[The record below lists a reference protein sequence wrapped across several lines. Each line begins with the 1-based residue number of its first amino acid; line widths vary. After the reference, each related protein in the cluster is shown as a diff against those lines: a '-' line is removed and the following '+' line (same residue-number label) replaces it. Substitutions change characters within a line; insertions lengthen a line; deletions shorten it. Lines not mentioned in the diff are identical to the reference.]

1 LANSGSERSE
11 RSVKTKV
18 GFVEPMLSLPV
29 AKLPEGPAWSY
40 ELKFDGYRALGLK
53 ANDRIQLLSRNGK
66 NFTKRF
72 TLIAQALEKLP
83 DETVIDGEIVAFDS
97 EGRPSFNVLQNH
109 RSRETELQFYVFDL
123 LILRGK
129 DQTQQPLEK
138 RRELIRTKVIPR
150 LPDSIRYSETLQA
163 SPAELIEAVRE
174 QGFEGIVAKRRDS
187 LYEPGKRSGAWQKM
201 RVLQTREFVIGGYT
215 LGGRNFDGILVGYY
229 EGRELVYVAKV
240 HAGFTPAVRD
250 AVFKRFGGFET
261 NRCPF
266 ANLPETRRVQWGEGL
281 TVEQMEKCR
290 WLKPRLVA
298 TIEYLEWTAANHLR
312 HARFAGLAENA
323 GILRTK

>member
-1 LANSGSERSE
+1 
-11 RSVKTKV
+11 VKTKV

-29 AKLPEGPAWSY
+29 VKLPEGPAWSY
-40 ELKFDGYRALGLK
+40 ELKFDGYRALGIK
-53 ANDRIQLLSRNGK
+53 ADGRIQLLSRNGK

-72 TLIAQALEKLP
+72 TLIARALEKLP
-83 DETVIDGEIVAFDS
+83 EETVIDGEIVAFDS
-97 EGRPSFNVLQNH
+97 EGQPSFNVLQNH

-129 DQTQQPLEK
+129 DLTQQPLEK
-138 RRELIRTKVIPR
+138 RRELLRTKVMAR
-150 LPDSIRYSETLQA
+150 LPDSIRYSETLQS
-163 SPAELIEAVRE
+163 SPAALIEAVRE

-201 RVLQTREFVIGGYT
+201 RVLQSRQFVIGGYT
-215 LGGRNFDGILVGYY
+215 PGGRNFDGILIGHY

-240 HAGFTPAVRD
+240 RAGFTPAVRD
-250 AVFKRFGGFET
+250 DLFKRFRGFET
-261 NRCPF
+261 TRCPF
-266 ANLPETRRVQWGEGL
+266 ANLPEIRRGQWGEGL

-290 WLKPRLVA
+290 WLKPRLVV

-312 HARFAGLAENA
+312 HAMFPGMAENA
-323 GILRTK
+323 EILGRNLGVGRK